1 VVGPAAPAA
10 KLELLAQLPEVE
22 VLTLPAPAGKLD
34 LGKLLDI
41 LGERKLTSLLVEGG
55 SQVHGSFVDAGLV
68 DRIYA
73 FIAPKVVGGA
83 AALTPIG
90 GTGLAAMLPGL
101 PVAVDATKV
110 LGKDF
115 LLTGRVTAGEV

>member
-1 VVGPAAPAA
+1 M
-10 KLELLAQLPEVE
+10 
-22 VLTLPAPAGKLD
+22 
-34 LGKLLDI
+34 
-41 LGERKLTSLLVEGG
+41 
-55 SQVHGSFVDAGLV
+55 

-83 AALTPIG
+83 TALTPIG